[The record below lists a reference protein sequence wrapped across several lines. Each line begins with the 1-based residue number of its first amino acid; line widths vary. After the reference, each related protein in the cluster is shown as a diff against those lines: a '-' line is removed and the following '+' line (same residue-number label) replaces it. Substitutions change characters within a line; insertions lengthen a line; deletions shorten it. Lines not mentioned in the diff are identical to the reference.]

1 MEFYN
6 NHTLTVILFT
16 PLVGAILLLFV
27 PRESENA
34 HRVIGNFFGMLG
46 FVISLPLVWRFNVSV
61 PGYQFRESANWI
73 PSIGAHYTLGIDGIS
88 FLLVMLTTILGAISI
103 LSSWSAIKMRRKEYY
118 ILFLLLQVG
127 MLGVFMSLDFFLFYL
142 FWEVMLVP
150 MYFLIGV
157 WGSDRRLYAAI
168 KFFLY
173 TLAGSVLMLLAILA
187 LYYRAHEV
195 TGQAFTFDI
204 PTLLGIVP
212 QFPTTFQVYL
222 FWGFFFA
229 FAIKVPMFPFHTW
242 LPDAHTEA
250 PTAGSV
256 ILAGVLLKM
265 GTYGFIRF
273 SLPLLP
279 GDAAARHKI
288 VSILIVLSLIGII
301 YGALVCMMQKDMKK
315 LVAYSS
321 VSHLGFC
328 TLGIF
333 ALTPMGLSGSV
344 IQQINHGI
352 STGALFLLI
361 GVLYERRHTRLI
373 SEFGGLST
381 PMPNFAAVY
390 MIATLSSLGLPL
402 LNGFIGE
409 FTILSGIYQVSLRF
423 AAWAVIGI
431 VLGAAY
437 LLWLYQRVMFGPVTN
452 PANEHLPDLN
462 MREYATLVPLVLL
475 AFWIGIYPKPL
486 FTVLDQPV
494 RQIMAQV
501 NPDYYKTAG
510 ITAPQNAQPAA
521 AAVRAPSAPPD
532 APGAQRGHETAAA
545 SAEALGSKYLALASS
560 AAANVLAGGKR

>member
-1 MEFYN
+1 
-6 NHTLTVILFT
+6 
-16 PLVGAILLLFV
+16 
-27 PRESENA
+27 
-34 HRVIGNFFGMLG
+34 
-46 FVISLPLVWRFNVSV
+46 
-61 PGYQFRESANWI
+61 
-73 PSIGAHYTLGIDGIS
+73 
-88 FLLVMLTTILGAISI
+88 MLTTLLGAISI
-103 LSSWSAIKMRRKEYY
+103 LSSWSAIEKRKKEYY
-118 ILFLLLQVG
+118 ILFLLLQTG

-187 LYYRAHEV
+187 LYYHAHEV
-195 TGQAFTFDI
+195 AGTAYTFDI
-204 PTLLGIVP
+204 PTLLGTVS
-212 QFPTTFQVYL
+212 QFSTNYQRIL

-279 GDAAARHKI
+279 GDAVARQHI
-288 VSILIVLSLIGII
+288 VNILMVVSIVGII

-333 ALTPMGLSGSV
+333 ALNPQGLSGSV

-381 PMPNFAAVY
+381 PMPNFAAIY

-409 FTILSGIYQVSLRF
+409 FTILSGVFQVKTALGGMGCDRHRAGRGIPLVALPAGDVRPGDQSGQRAPARF
-423 AAWAVIGI
+423 EYARIRHAHTP
-431 VLGAAY
+431 GAAGVLDRDLSQAALHRAGRAGAADRGAGESG
-437 LLWLYQRVMFGPVTN
+437 LLQFG
-452 PANEHLPDLN
+452 HG
-462 MREYATLVPLVLL
+462 ATLERK
-475 AFWIGIYPKPL
+475 ASRRRGSCRARRNG
-486 FTVLDQPV
+486 DA
-494 RQIMAQV
+494 AQCERR
-501 NPDYYKTAG
+501 G
-510 ITAPQNAQPAA
+510 QSHRAQ
-521 AAVRAPSAPPD
+521 S
-532 APGAQRGHETAAA
+532 
-545 SAEALGSKYLALASS
+545 
-560 AAANVLAGGKR
+560 